1 MKGVRF
7 LLLEG
12 EAKTKKIKKAGTYKY
27 RCDLPGHSRLRDGK
41 CSGMCGK
48 VVAH

>member
-12 EAKTKKIKKAGTYKY
+12 EAKTKKIKKAGTYKD